1 MKLFCINLVFLVCS
15 IFSTHTAIAQK
26 RAKTDTLK
34 KRPTVALV
42 LSGGGAKGFAEIGT
56 LEVIDELGI
65 PIDYIVGTSMGS
77 AMGAFY
83 AIGYTGKEIAKE
95 VAKQDWST
103 AFTDKIV
110 SRKTPISR
118 KEELSRYALSFPIRG
133 GIHLP
138 KGIVRGQEIMNIL
151 SKYTVGYQDSL
162 NFKKFPIPYSCV
174 VTDLETGESIVL
186 ESGNLTQAIRAS
198 MSIPSVFTP
207 TEIGERVFIDG
218 GVVNNF
224 PTDIAKIEGYDFII
238 GVDVQT
244 PLLHKKD
251 LVSAKDIAYQLLG
264 FLGKKR
270 NDDNIKLTDV
280 YIHPNISKYTTSS
293 FAPAEVDS
301 LIEIGRKAAR
311 KAYPQLVKLKE
322 KLGKNVSKEKHTT
335 PNFNAPLFF
344 NHIKVGGL
352 KKISQKL
359 FMQKID
365 LKDINSITTT
375 DLKSKID
382 DVSASLDLDLL
393 TYQLSQD
400 TLRFIAHERNQN
412 RFNVGLH
419 YDSDNN
425 ASILLNTTW
434 NNLLFKHSR
443 ASFDAILGK
452 NLQFTARYTLKFG
465 DIPHLNLMFDTKKYD
480 LTLYDYNDKLAEG
493 TFNYFKFDAN
503 TQFIVWDTYSAGIG
517 IRQEFVHIDQRLS
530 YDNNYSSK
538 KKIHK
543 WYTNYYGFIRFN
555 TLDNHYYPKSGSSFE
570 GEAKFLT
577 DGISEKGIVLYG
589 NYKAVWNL
597 MDNFDLIF
605 NLYERSLIDSNV
617 SLIYSNYWGGGI
629 HTRFIDRPI
638 PFMGTRY
645 AQGYNKAMGVG
656 RLDFRYEL
664 FRNNYLVFTGNYGRH
679 SNTIEEFLQDT
690 AKNLW
695 GAGLTYSYNSI
706 IGPIEFTVM
715 HSNIVHRPLLHISI
729 GYNF

>member
-375 DLKSKID
+375 DLKNKID

-443 ASFDAILGK
+443 ASFDAI
-452 NLQFTARYTLKFG
+452 
-465 DIPHLNLMFDTKKYD
+465 
-480 LTLYDYNDKLAEG
+480 
-493 TFNYFKFDAN
+493 
-503 TQFIVWDTYSAGIG
+503 
-517 IRQEFVHIDQRLS
+517 
-530 YDNNYSSK
+530 
-538 KKIHK
+538 
-543 WYTNYYGFIRFN
+543 
-555 TLDNHYYPKSGSSFE
+555 
-570 GEAKFLT
+570 
-577 DGISEKGIVLYG
+577 
-589 NYKAVWNL
+589 
-597 MDNFDLIF
+597 
-605 NLYERSLIDSNV
+605 
-617 SLIYSNYWGGGI
+617 
-629 HTRFIDRPI
+629 
-638 PFMGTRY
+638 
-645 AQGYNKAMGVG
+645 
-656 RLDFRYEL
+656 
-664 FRNNYLVFTGNYGRH
+664 
-679 SNTIEEFLQDT
+679 
-690 AKNLW
+690 
-695 GAGLTYSYNSI
+695 
-706 IGPIEFTVM
+706 
-715 HSNIVHRPLLHISI
+715 
-729 GYNF
+729 